1 MTRPSVGLSSNARPP
16 SSAMRSR
23 FAWRSNSAP
32 PRSPRASTPP
42 TPRSASMWLS
52 RCAQKPMLEPPT
64 FWDTRLLGH
73 SLVPLLDPTGSVRPR
88 PMLMLKLML
97 MLMPSSLEGS
107 PLLTT
112 LPPLQDTLLE
122 PSAPLPQLLPL
133 LAQLPSAI
141 PLLLLLL
148 LLLLPSATLLLL
160 LLHLLLLLTTS
171 PLSAS
176 QSPGGSAGA
185 SPSRLPAPFKLPS
198 ASPCPSA
205 PPSPDALLSLTVS
218 LSPSAPASPSVSP
231 CPTALPFPTA
241 SPSPSAST
249 CPSAWQCPSAP
260 PPSSA

>member
-1 MTRPSVGLSSNARPP
+1 MTRPSVGLSSSARPP
-16 SSAMRSR
+16 SSATRSR

-32 PRSPRASTPP
+32 PRSPRSSTPP
-42 TPRSASMWLS
+42 TLRSASMWLS
-52 RCAQKPMLEPPT
+52 RCAQKPMLEPPPT
-64 FWDTRLLGH
+64 FWDTLLLAH

-148 LLLLPSATLLLL
+148 LLLLLPLLSATQLLLFLLLLLL
-160 LLHLLLLLTTS
+160 LLHLLPLLTTS

-205 PPSPDALLSLTVS
+205 PPSPDVLLSLTVS
-218 LSPSAPASPSVSP
+218 LSPSAPAS
-231 CPTALPFPTA
+231 
-241 SPSPSAST
+241 
-249 CPSAWQCPSAP
+249 
-260 PPSSA
+260 

>member
-1 MTRPSVGLSSNARPP
+1 
-16 SSAMRSR
+16 MRSR
-23 FAWRSNSAP
+23 FAWRSSSAP
-32 PRSPRASTPP
+32 PRSPRSSTPP
-42 TPRSASMWLS
+42 TLRSASMWLS
-52 RCAQKPMLEPPT
+52 RCAQKPMLEPPPT
-64 FWDTRLLGH
+64 FWDTLLLAH

-88 PMLMLKLML
+88 PMLMPMPMLML
-97 MLMPSSLEGS
+97 KLMPSSLEGS

-148 LLLLPSATLLLL
+148 LLLLPSATQLLLFLLLLLL

-176 QSPGGSAGA
+176 QSAGGSAGA

-205 PPSPDALLSLTVS
+205 PPSP
-218 LSPSAPASPSVSP
+218 
-231 CPTALPFPTA
+231 
-241 SPSPSAST
+241 
-249 CPSAWQCPSAP
+249 
-260 PPSSA
+260 

>member
-1 MTRPSVGLSSNARPP
+1 MTRPSVGLSSSARPP
-16 SSAMRSR
+16 SSATRSR

-32 PRSPRASTPP
+32 PRSPRSSTPP
-42 TPRSASMWLS
+42 TLRSASMWLS
-52 RCAQKPMLEPPT
+52 RCAQKPMLEPPPT
-64 FWDTRLLGH
+64 FWDTLLLAH

-88 PMLMLKLML
+88 PMLKPMLMLK
-97 MLMPSSLEGS
+97 LMPSSLEGS

-112 LPPLQDTLLE
+112 LPPPQDTLLE

-148 LLLLPSATLLLL
+148 LPSATQLLLFLLLLLL
-160 LLHLLLLLTTS
+160 LLHLLPLLTTS

-198 ASPCPSA
+198 A
-205 PPSPDALLSLTVS
+205 
-218 LSPSAPASPSVSP
+218 
-231 CPTALPFPTA
+231 
-241 SPSPSAST
+241 
-249 CPSAWQCPSAP
+249 
-260 PPSSA
+260 

>member
-1 MTRPSVGLSSNARPP
+1 
-16 SSAMRSR
+16 
-23 FAWRSNSAP
+23 
-32 PRSPRASTPP
+32 
-42 TPRSASMWLS
+42 
-52 RCAQKPMLEPPT
+52 
-64 FWDTRLLGH
+64 
-73 SLVPLLDPTGSVRPR
+73 
-88 PMLMLKLML
+88 MLMLK
-97 MLMPSSLEGS
+97 LMPSSLEGS

-148 LLLLPSATLLLL
+148 LPSATQLLLFLLLL

-205 PPSPDALLSLTVS
+205 PPSPDA
-218 LSPSAPASPSVSP
+218 
-231 CPTALPFPTA
+231 
-241 SPSPSAST
+241 
-249 CPSAWQCPSAP
+249 
-260 PPSSA
+260 

>member
-1 MTRPSVGLSSNARPP
+1 MTRPSVGLSSSARPP
-16 SSAMRSR
+16 SSATRSR

-32 PRSPRASTPP
+32 PRSPRSSTPP
-42 TPRSASMWLS
+42 TLRSASMWWS

-64 FWDTRLLGH
+64 FWDTLLLAH

-88 PMLMLKLML
+88 PMLKPMLMLK
-97 MLMPSSLEGS
+97 LMPSSLEGS

-148 LLLLPSATLLLL
+148 LLPLLSATQLLLFLLLL
-160 LLHLLLLLTTS
+160 LLLLPLLTTS

-185 SPSRLPAPFKLPS
+185 SPSRLPAP
-198 ASPCPSA
+198 
-205 PPSPDALLSLTVS
+205 
-218 LSPSAPASPSVSP
+218 
-231 CPTALPFPTA
+231 
-241 SPSPSAST
+241 
-249 CPSAWQCPSAP
+249 
-260 PPSSA
+260 